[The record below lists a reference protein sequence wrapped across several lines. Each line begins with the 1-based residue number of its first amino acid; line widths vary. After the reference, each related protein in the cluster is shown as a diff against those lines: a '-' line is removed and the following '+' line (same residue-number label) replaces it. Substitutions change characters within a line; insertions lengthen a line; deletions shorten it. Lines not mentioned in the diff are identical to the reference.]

1 MREFRWVA
9 VGAATLALALSACGP
24 GGGNQSPAAS
34 GTPTAGPSS
43 SASST
48 SGTPSASPAGA
59 TLASTFTFGG
69 PPECPERPFC
79 LLGLEETYGL
89 DFEDFRPLD
98 TGGPITVEALANDEV
113 QVALLFTSDPT
124 IVARDFVILDD
135 DLGLQR
141 ADNLIPVVN
150 AQIVTDNTEI
160 AELLNA
166 VSAALTQDV
175 LVELNRQSTED
186 RLDPAAIAAAFLDEQ
201 GMISGA
207 DPTTG
212 EGVEL
217 TVGKTNF
224 YEQDILSELY
234 AQILEAN
241 GFTVARQEASGTRE
255 VVFPAVES
263 GEIDILPEYA
273 ATALEYANGG
283 AGEATAD
290 AEETAEFLRSALEE
304 RGLTALDPAPAAN
317 QNAIVVTQAT
327 ADEYDLVSISDLSD
341 PAP

>member
-1 MREFRWVA
+1 MREVRWVA
-9 VGAATLALALSACGP
+9 VGAATLALVLSACAP
-24 GGGNQSPAAS
+24 GGGSQSPSTSA
-34 GTPTAGPSS
+34 TPSAGPSA
-43 SASST
+43 SASAT
-48 SGTPSASPAGA
+48 SVSPSGSAAGV
-59 TLASTFTFGG
+59 TLASTFIFGG

-89 DFEDFRPLD
+89 EFKDFRPLD
-98 TGGPITVEALANDEV
+98 SGGPITVEALANDEV
-113 QVALLFTSDPT
+113 QVALLFTTDPT
-124 IVARDFVILDD
+124 IVARDFVILED

-141 ADNLIPVVN
+141 ADNLISVVN
-150 AQIVTDNTEI
+150 AQIATDNPEV
-160 AELLNA
+160 AELLNS

-186 RLDPAAIAAAFLDEQ
+186 RLDPTAIAAAFLDAE
-201 GMISGA
+201 GLISGA

-290 AEETAEFLRSALEE
+290 PEETAELLRAALEE

-327 ADEYDLVSISDLSD
+327 ADEHGLVSISQLNE